1 MKRAFKESLEKGAG
15 SYHQMKPV
23 AHTHLPK
30 RECSLQEA
38 VYEVM
43 LDLWLRKVFPGVLYA
58 NINIPE
64 KHVRMMLSKK
74 KLFELLKYSTDIDK
88 RNMVNRYMISP
99 KDSIFEHLCYAL
111 FIKRY
116 QLQPKPIEN
125 DSIFMFYSFHDE
137 CKLKVGESSS
147 YSSKLSEPRLI
158 EVINDNKSLVEPY
171 SDLVN
176 DVFLN
181 YQTSVLVG
189 IPSHSRKMM
198 MLKIN

>member
-1 MKRAFKESLEKGAG
+1 M
-15 SYHQMKPV
+15 
-23 AHTHLPK
+23 
-30 RECSLQEA
+30 
-38 VYEVM
+38 
-43 LDLWLRKVFPGVLYA
+43 
-58 NINIPE
+58 
-64 KHVRMMLSKK
+64 
-74 KLFELLKYSTDIDK
+74 
-88 RNMVNRYMISP
+88 
-99 KDSIFEHLCYAL
+99 

-125 DSIFMFYSFHDE
+125 DSLFMFYSFHDE

-158 EVINDNKSLVEPY
+158 EVIKNNKSLVEPY